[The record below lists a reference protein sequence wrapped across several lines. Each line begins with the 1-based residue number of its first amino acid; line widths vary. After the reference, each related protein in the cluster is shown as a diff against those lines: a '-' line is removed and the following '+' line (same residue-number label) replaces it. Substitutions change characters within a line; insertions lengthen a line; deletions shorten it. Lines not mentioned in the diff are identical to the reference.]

1 MNLFIE
7 FTKRSFRRTLTY
19 RAAALAGLV
28 TNFFFGLLRVAVLL
42 ALFGDQQEVQGY
54 SVAGVITYTA
64 LTQALIAFLS
74 IFGWYQLMQSVHS
87 GEVGADLLKPMNY
100 FQFWMAHDAGRA
112 LASLLL
118 NGVTFMIIFDLVFD
132 MTYPKSSV
140 QWLALAISLVLAW
153 LLSFAFRFLVNLAA
167 FWTPNAVG
175 AGRFAFFVAL
185 FCSGFMMPLGLFP
198 DWMQRL
204 CYLTPFPH
212 ILNTVVD
219 IYLNRIVGWDVLEA
233 LLLQTLW
240 AAALVLAGQLLL
252 GRGVRRLVILGG

>member
-1 MNLFIE
+1 MILFFE

-19 RAAALAGLV
+19 RAAAVAGLV

-42 ALFGDQQEVQGY
+42 ALFGDEQVVQGY
-54 SVAGVITYTA
+54 SVAGIITYTA

-74 IFGWYQLMQSVHS
+74 LFGWYDLMQSVHS

-100 FQFWMAHDAGRA
+100 FSFWMAHDAGRA

-118 NGVTFMIIFDLVFD
+118 NGVSFMLIFELVFD
-132 MTYPKSSV
+132 MVYPSSLV
-140 QWLALAISLVLAW
+140 QWTALALSLGLAW

-167 FWTPNAVG
+167 FWSPNAQG
-175 AGRFAFFVAL
+175 TGRFIFFVAM

-198 DWMQRL
+198 DWVLRL

-219 IYLNRIVGWDVLEA
+219 IYLNRVTGWSLLEA
-233 LLLQTLW
+233 LFFQAIW
-240 AAALVLAGQLLL
+240 AAVLVLAGQVLLR
-252 GRGVRRLVILGG
+252 RGVRRLVILGG